1 MKTDMK
7 TDIKNGVDFLKD
19 CIIDNIIIPKVV
31 KDRKVFNVELL
42 NGMKRNKEYPTTFP
56 IPSYEE
62 KLKVGVGSILKVVDT
77 KYGERFWVIV
87 KEFILDELMIG
98 VIDNELKSNQPYSKG
113 DEIFI
118 KYDNIIGVIEEW

>member
-1 MKTDMK
+1 M
-7 TDIKNGVDFLKD
+7 G
-19 CIIDNIIIPKVV
+19 
-31 KDRKVFNVELL
+31 R
-42 NGMKRNKEYPTTFP
+42 Y
-56 IPSYEE
+56 
-62 KLKVGVGSILKVVDT
+62 T